1 MPKTKKPYLMKSA
14 NIFDR
19 ATKEAVVEFT
29 FATIGG
35 GHGTTVLKPSELL
48 DGDRVVKHLLDRN
61 AVLPANE
68 IKRAEM
74 VQKAVAMDPKV
85 LMVLPQS
92 MGWQNKRRGFLA
104 ATGAVGRCS
113 AREVALPAWVTAKQT
128 IIQSKKGTLEGWIME
143 VAKRS
148 CNSSAAITTTC
159 AAYAA
164 PLLVSAKMASFG
176 INIYGI
182 SKAGKTS
189 ALLAAASIGGIG
201 VENRM
206 PNFRSTTAARGE
218 LSCAFNDQLLP
229 LNEVGLLAGKR
240 MAYEPI
246 RELIYQ
252 VSEGRD
258 TIRHSE
264 SKYARAAR
272 ASEFRTIFV
281 STAEHSFDRYAK
293 LANQR
298 RDEGEYA
305 RCLDIAACAEGG
317 HTIMDRVP
325 KNVRKSDRKAWRRQE
340 VIQLRAACAAHH
352 GHALPAYI
360 NHLIGLGKRLKKEV
374 RLGQKAFLEQVDM
387 ASLEGALQHAARNF
401 SLLASGGRLAIQ
413 AGLLPIAEK
422 KLMRILAAVFH
433 RAVAEI
439 AIFQTPEKAVR
450 AVLAKKLNA
459 IQTSVTAANWNGKT
473 MKKGYAAERDGSRWY
488 TIKST
493 EFRDWFGGNK
503 DQIEA
508 ALDFLA
514 RKGCLLKASRRGTD
528 VRSRES
534 VFGDAVSHVTWP
546 NGKPTRSVVF
556 RDPFRAVRKAA

>member
-1 MPKTKKPYLMKSA
+1 MPKTKKPYLTKSA
-14 NIFDR
+14 NILDR
-19 ATKEAVVEFT
+19 ATNEAVIELS

-35 GHGTTVLKPSELL
+35 GHGKTLLKPSELL
-48 DGDRVVKHLLDRN
+48 DSERVLKHLLDRN
-61 AVLPANE
+61 AVLPTDEN
-68 IKRAEM
+68 KRTDLI
-74 VQKAVAMDPKV
+74 QKAIAMKPKALV
-85 LMVLPQS
+85 VLPQH
-92 MGWQNKRRGFLA
+92 MGWQNKGRGFLA
-104 ATGAVGRCS
+104 ATGAIGCCS
-113 AREVALPAWVTAKQT
+113 SREVGLPAWVTAKQS
-128 IIQSKKGTLEGWIME
+128 IIQSKKGTLAGWKEG
-143 VAKRS
+143 VARRCCYS
-148 CNSSAAITTTC
+148 TAAITTVS
-159 AAYAA
+159 AAFAA
-164 PLLVSAKMASFG
+164 PLLRASKMPSSG

-189 ALLAAASIGGIG
+189 ALLAGASVGGIG

-218 LSCAFNDQLLP
+218 LSCAFNDQMLP
-229 LNEVGLLAGKR
+229 LNEVGLLGGKR

-258 TIRHSE
+258 TLRHSE
-264 SKYARAAR
+264 SKYAKSAR

-305 RCLDIAACAEGG
+305 RCLDVAACAEGG

-325 KNVRKSDRKAWRRQE
+325 KSVPKADRKAWRRNE
-340 VIQLRAACAAHH
+340 VIQLRMACAAHH
-352 GHALPAYI
+352 GHALPVYI
-360 NHLIGLGKRLKKEV
+360 EHLIGLGKRLKKEI
-374 RLGQKAFLEQVDM
+374 RSGQNAFLKHIDM
-387 ASLEGALQHAARNF
+387 TSLEGALQHAARNF
-401 SLLASGGRLAIQ
+401 SLLAAGGRLAIQ
-413 AGLLPIAEK
+413 ADLLPISEN
-422 KLMRILAAVFH
+422 KLMQVLVAVFH

-450 AVLAKKLNA
+450 AIFVKKLDPIAISVNA
-459 IQTSVTAANWNGKT
+459 ADWNRRT
-473 MKKGYAAERDGSRWY
+473 MKKGYAAEKDGSRQY
-488 TIKST
+488 TIKSS

-503 DQIEA
+503 DQVEA

-514 RKGCLLKASRRGTD
+514 RKGCLVKASRRGED
-528 VRSRES
+528 VRSRDS

-546 NGKPTRSVVF
+546 NGKPTRSIVF
-556 RDPFRAVRKAA
+556 RDPFPAIREAA